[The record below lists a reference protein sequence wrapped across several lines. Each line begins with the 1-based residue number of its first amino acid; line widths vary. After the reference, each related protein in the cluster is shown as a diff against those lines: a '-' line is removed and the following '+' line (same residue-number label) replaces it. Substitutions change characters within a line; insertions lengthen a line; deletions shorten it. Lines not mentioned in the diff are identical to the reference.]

1 MFALVALGLGPVAAT
16 ADGASDIDVSAQS
29 LRGALTELSR
39 ETGLTIGA
47 PTDLVDGIASDG
59 VSGTMTAQQALT
71 QLLQNTDLTFST
83 FGNDGVVVQKNQPLD
98 ELVSQNADEEPLD
111 LGTLILT
118 TARRTE
124 ESVKDV
130 PGSVQVLDG
139 EQLERANIGNFA
151 DAVEQLPNVNFGNN
165 SDPFRGIISI
175 RGISSQ
181 NIIST
186 APTVGVFQNGV
197 LQNSTGLRHNI
208 NPTLID
214 LERVE
219 VLYGP
224 QGTAFGRGTI
234 GGAINFVTAKPKFE
248 TEGSARLSYNDLNEG
263 TAEVIYNTPLSET
276 LAFRIAAYGGY
287 QEGFVDA
294 PFSPDTSSLGT
305 DNFGARASLRF
316 QPNDRLTVDA
326 SIQYDEAGYD
336 APLFVFEST
345 NAAGNPIVGND
356 FIPGGEVRRT
366 NAFFEVSYETGIGTL
381 TSTTGYL
388 ESDLDSDEDFDF
400 SPASISTIGRDN
412 IQDTFSQEFRFE
424 SQDFDLGSGTI
435 AFNLGANYSQTDSRT
450 LADFRTPTG
459 TALSTTILDVEN
471 YGVFGDVRWRPVEPL
486 EVAVGGRYSSD
497 DVEVNSSILG
507 TGTFVVLTDD
517 FLEQSTFSEFTPNI
531 SVLYDWTDTFSTYAT
546 YSTGYKPG
554 GFSGRLFLP
563 VLPFDEEF
571 AENYE
576 VGMRADSFDGALSI
590 SASLFSLNY
599 NDIQVPLP
607 AAAGGGVANAAGA
620 LSEGIELSFIS
631 NPLPGLTV
639 HGGIA
644 YTDSRFTDFAN
655 PAFGP
660 TPLTGT
666 RLPNAPRRTFNIT
679 ADYEIQNTFNG
690 LTPFVRGEFSGT
702 SSFTSSA
709 GGTTQV
715 GDYNL
720 FNLRMGLRGDR
731 IDLTIFVENLFDERY
746 TLESAGT
753 ALAPPLIPVP
763 ENLVVPGK
771 PRTFGVV
778 ATARF

>member
-1 MFALVALGLGPVAAT
+1 MRKSNTNPGLFALVALGLGPVAAT

-59 VSGTMTAQQALT
+59 VSGAMTAQQALT

-83 FGNDGVVVQKNQPLD
+83 FGNDSVVVQKNQPLN
-98 ELVSQNADEEPLD
+98 ELVSQNADEEPLE
-111 LGTLILT
+111 LGTIILT

-124 ESVKDV
+124 EAVKDV
-130 PGSVQVLDG
+130 PGSVQVVDSQ
-139 EQLERANIGNFA
+139 QLERANIGNFA

-175 RGISSQ
+175 RGISNQ

-263 TAEVIYNTPLSET
+263 TAEVVYNTPLSET
-276 LAFRIAAYGGY
+276 LAFRIAAYGAY
-287 QEGFVDA
+287 EEGFVDA

-305 DNFGARASLRF
+305 DNLGARVSLRF

-326 SIQYDEAGYD
+326 SIQYDDASYD
-336 APLFVFEST
+336 APLFVSRAS
-345 NAAGNPIVGND
+345 NAAGNPFVGNNV
-356 FIPGGEVRRT
+356 IPGGDVTRT
-366 NAFFEVSYETGIGTL
+366 NAFFEVAYETGIGTL

-388 ESDLDSDEDFDF
+388 ESDLESIEDFDF
-400 SPASISTIGRDN
+400 SPADISTIGRDN
-412 IQDTFSQEFRFE
+412 IQDTFSQEFRLE
-424 SQDFDLGSGTI
+424 SREFDLGGAGTL
-435 AFNLGANYSQTDSRT
+435 AFNMGANYGQTDSRT
-450 LADFRTPTG
+450 VADFITVTG
-459 TALSTTILDVEN
+459 TAFSVTALDVEN

-486 EVAVGGRYSSD
+486 EVTVGGRYSFD
-497 DVEVNSSILG
+497 DVNVNSSILG
-507 TGTFVVLTDD
+507 TGGFALLTSTFIA
-517 FLEQSTFSEFTPNI
+517 QSTFSEFTPNI
-531 SVLYDWTDTFSTYAT
+531 SVLYDWTDSFSTYAT

-554 GFSGRLFLP
+554 GFSGRLFAP
-563 VLPFDEEF
+563 VLPFDDEF

-576 VGMRADSFDGALSI
+576 IGLRADAFDGALSI
-590 SASLFSLNY
+590 NASMFSLNY
-599 NDIQVPLP
+599 NDIQVPIP
-607 AAAGGGVANAAGA
+607 AAAGGGVGNAAGA
-620 LSEGIELSFIS
+620 LSEGIELSVIS
-631 NPLPGLTV
+631 NPISGLTV
-639 HGGIA
+639 QGGIA
-644 YTDSRFTDFAN
+644 YTNSRFTDFAN
-655 PAFGP
+655 STVGN
-660 TPLTGT
+660 LTGT

-679 ADYEIQNTFNG
+679 ADYEFQNTFNG
-690 LTPFVRGEFSGT
+690 FTPFLRGEFSGT

-709 GGTTQV
+709 GDTVQV

-720 FNLRMGLRGDR
+720 LNLRTGLRGDR
-731 IDLTIFVENLFDERY
+731 FDVSLFVENLFDERY
-746 TLESAGT
+746 ELESTG
-753 ALAPPLIPVP
+753 P
-763 ENLVVPGK
+763 LVVPGK